1 MPYLGTFRPTLLL
14 PYLNSTP
21 PNFSILA
28 SKLPYFDNFGLEF
41 EETITIFEINHL
53 QFIKNEFVTN
63 TVNFDTES
71 GFSKGTGSNFFAG
84 PIPFYKVY
92 GMPIN

>member
-53 QFIKNEFVTN
+53 
-63 TVNFDTES
+63 
-71 GFSKGTGSNFFAG
+71 
-84 PIPFYKVY
+84 
-92 GMPIN
+92 